1 VCGGGAESEV
11 GKKEGVVVI
20 DGEGG
25 EEGVWDVKRGS
36 GEEDFE
42 GGGGRGEKGDG
53 VGFVKMV
60 IMVFRL
66 YSKAWV
72 GPRRE
77 GRVWGKDIK
86 RGKRR
91 CFSNCR
97 EDRESKEGVGDPCG
111 FLGGIGGGGNVWEG

>member
-1 VCGGGAESEV
+1 MRDVKGGGD
-11 GKKEGVVVI
+11 KE
-20 DGEGG
+20 DL
-25 EEGVWDVKRGS
+25 
-36 GEEDFE
+36 E
-42 GGGGRGEKGDG
+42 GGGGGGDG
-53 VGFVKMV
+53 SDGVFEMEVF
-60 IMVFRL
+60 IMVFDL